1 MQVRKVRNQN
11 KIGRIKLSKTEADV
25 VRKMG
30 LKIEEYVKQ
39 MLIEIAKKRKWKWFF
54 YKDQQNG

>member
-54 YKDQQNG
+54 NKEQQNG